1 MVKGWAAG
9 GQSPDCGRN
18 PEGGTFVKIL
28 SVWAEGE
35 FCHPAGAGGKSKRG
49 MMMRLMRCV
58 LVGIVVLGIS
68 MGTAAQTADSVRAG
82 ASFVPTLAG
91 CGEFAGGADQTGH
104 GFDLANLDRSV
115 SPCEDFF
122 HFAAGGWIKN
132 NPIPPA
138 YSRWG
143 SFAILRNN
151 NEDVLHA
158 ILEEA
163 SKDKTATAGSNW
175 QKVGDFYAS
184 CMDEGQ
190 IESAGLKPLEAE
202 FERIAEVKDIVT
214 LQVEIARLQRT
225 GVNAVFGFG
234 SEPDF
239 KNSAQMIAA
248 VGQGGLGLPD
258 RDYYTREEDKDK
270 KLRDAYLQHV
280 TNMFKLLGDDS
291 ATAAAEAKTV
301 MSTETLLADASM
313 HRVDLRDPDKV
324 YHKMPVAK
332 LHELAPNVSWDSFF
346 QEVGAPAVTEINVG
360 QPDFFRAVNA
370 ALTSVPLADWKIYMR
385 WHLIHSVAP
394 ALSAK
399 FVEENF
405 DFYGRTL
412 EGQKEMLPRW
422 RRCVEATDRQL
433 GEALGQVYVQ
443 RAFPPEAKGRA
454 LAMVKNL
461 MAALHDDLSTLDWM
475 GAATREQ
482 ALKKLAAIQLKIGY
496 PDKWRDY
503 SRFRVDRGPYVE
515 NVRRGND
522 FENAYDVGKIG
533 KPMDRGEWN
542 MTPPTVNAY
551 YNPLRNEIVFPAGIL
566 QPPFYDPNRDDAINY
581 GAIGAVI
588 GHELTH
594 GFDDQGS
601 KFDAQ
606 GNLKNWWTDEDFKK
620 FQARGDC
627 IVKQF
632 DSFVVEPGLNEN
644 GKLVEGESIADLGGL
659 TIAYNAL
666 QKTLEGNPAPGAID
680 GFTREQRFFLGWA
693 QVWEGSTRPERMRVI
708 VNTDPHP
715 VDWFRVNGPMSNIP
729 AFAKAFGCNA
739 NSAMVRSE
747 AQRCRIW

>member
-1 MVKGWAAG
+1 
-9 GQSPDCGRN
+9 
-18 PEGGTFVKIL
+18 
-28 SVWAEGE
+28 
-35 FCHPAGAGGKSKRG
+35 
-49 MMMRLMRCV
+49 MRLIRCV
-58 LVGIVVLGIS
+58 FAGIVLLGIS
-68 MGTAAQTADSVRAG
+68 MEAVAQSADSVRGG
-82 ASFVPTLAG
+82 ASFAPPLAG
-91 CGEFAGGADQTGH
+91 CGGFAGGSEQGGH
-104 GFDLANLDRSV
+104 GFDLANLDRSI
-115 SPCEDFF
+115 SPCDDFF

-143 SFAILRNN
+143 SFTILHNN
-151 NEDVLHA
+151 NEDVLHG

-163 SKDKTATAGSNW
+163 SKDKNATAGSTW

-184 CMDEGQ
+184 CMNESQ
-190 IESAGLKPLEAE
+190 IESAGLKPLDAE
-202 FERIAEVKDIVT
+202 FKRIADVKDIVT
-214 LQVEIARLQRT
+214 LQAEIARLQRT
-225 GVNAVFGFG
+225 GVNAIFGFG

-280 TNMFKLLGDDS
+280 TNMFNLLGDDS
-291 ATAAAEAKTV
+291 AIAAAEAKTV
-301 MSTETLLADASM
+301 MSIETLLANASM

-332 LHELAPNVSWDSFF
+332 LHEIAPNVSWDSFF
-346 QEVGAPAVTEINVG
+346 KEVGAPAVNEINVG
-360 QPDFFRAVNA
+360 QPDFFSAVNA
-370 ALTSVPLADWKIYMR
+370 ALTSISLADWKTYMR
-385 WHLIHSVAP
+385 WHLVHSVAP
-394 ALSAK
+394 ALPAK

-405 DFYGRTL
+405 SFYGQTL

-443 RAFPPEAKGRA
+443 RAFPPEAKARA

-461 MAALHDDLSTLDWM
+461 MAALREDLSTLDWM

-482 ALKKLAAIQLKIGY
+482 ALKKLTAIQLKIGY

-503 SRFRVDRGPYVE
+503 SGFRVDRGPYVE
-515 NVRRGND
+515 NARRGND

-566 QPPFYDPNRDDAINY
+566 QAPFYDPNRDDAINY

-594 GFDDQGS
+594 GFDDQGA

-606 GNLKNWWTDEDFKK
+606 GNLKNWWTDEDLKN

-659 TIAYNAL
+659 TISYNAL
-666 QKTLEGNPAPGAID
+666 QKTLEGKPVPAAID
-680 GFTREQRFFLGWA
+680 GFTPEQRFFLGWA

-729 AFAKAFGCNA
+729 AFAKAFGCSA
-739 NSAMVRSE
+739 NSVMVRPE

>member
-1 MVKGWAAG
+1 M
-9 GQSPDCGRN
+9 QRM
-18 PEGGTFVKIL
+18 KII
-28 SVWAEGE
+28 
-35 FCHPAGAGGKSKRG
+35 
-49 MMMRLMRCV
+49 
-58 LVGIVVLGIS
+58 LVGILVA
-68 MGTAAQTADSVRAG
+68 GTSICVGAQSADSVRAQVPL
-82 ASFVPTLAG
+82 ASAFSG
-91 CGEFAGGADQTGH
+91 CGGFTGGAQQEGH

-115 SPCEDFF
+115 SPCGDFF

-143 SFAILRNN
+143 SFSILRDK
-151 NEDVLHA
+151 NEDVLHS

-163 SKDKTATAGSNW
+163 SKDKNAKAGTNW
-175 QKVGDFYAS
+175 QKVGDFYSS
-184 CMDEGQ
+184 CTNESQ
-190 IESAGLKPLEAE
+190 IESVGLQPLDSE
-202 FERIAEVKDIVT
+202 FKRIAEVKNIAT
-214 LQVEIARLQRT
+214 LQGEIARLQRT

-234 SEPDF
+234 SEPDL
-239 KNSAQMIAA
+239 KNSAQMIAGM
-248 VGQGGLGLPD
+248 GQGGLGLPD
-258 RDYYTREEDKDK
+258 RDYYSREGENDKQ
-270 KLRDAYLQHV
+270 LRDGYQQHV

-301 MSTETLLADASM
+301 MGIETLLANASM
-313 HRVDLRDPDKV
+313 HRVDLRDPDKI
-324 YHKMPVAK
+324 YHKMTVAR
-332 LHELAPNVSWDSFF
+332 LHELAPNVSWESFF
-346 QEVGAPAVTEINVG
+346 KEMGAPPVDEINVS
-360 QPDFFRAVNA
+360 QPDFFIAVNA
-370 ALTSVPLADWKIYMR
+370 ALASVPLADWKSYMR
-385 WHLIHSVAP
+385 WHLVHSMAA
-394 ALSAK
+394 ALPAK

-405 DFYGRTL
+405 NFYGRTL

-422 RRCVEATDRQL
+422 RRCVQATDQQL

-443 RAFPPEAKGRA
+443 RAFPPEAKARA

-461 MAALHDDLSTLDWM
+461 IAALHDDLATLDWM
-475 GAATREQ
+475 GAETREQ

-503 SRFRVDRGPYVE
+503 SGFNVTRGPYIE

-551 YNPLRNEIVFPAGIL
+551 YNALRNEIVFPAGIL

-581 GAIGAVI
+581 GAMGAVI

-594 GFDDQGS
+594 GFDDQGA

-606 GNLKNWWTDEDFKK
+606 GNLKNWWTDEDLKN
-620 FQARGDC
+620 FQARGEC

-632 DSFVVEPGLNEN
+632 DSFEVEPGLHEN

-666 QKTLEGNPAPGAID
+666 QKTLEGNPATATID
-680 GFTREQRFFLGWA
+680 DFTADQRFFLGWA
-693 QVWEGSTRPERMRVI
+693 QVWEGSTRPERMRVL

-715 VDWFRVNGPMSNIP
+715 VDWFRVNGPISNMP
-729 AFAKAFGCNA
+729 AFAKAFGCSA
-739 NSAMVRSE
+739 DSAMVRPA
-747 AQRCRIW
+747 AQHCRIW

>member
-1 MVKGWAAG
+1 
-9 GQSPDCGRN
+9 
-18 PEGGTFVKIL
+18 
-28 SVWAEGE
+28 
-35 FCHPAGAGGKSKRG
+35 
-49 MMMRLMRCV
+49 MRFMRCMLVTVV
-58 LVGIVVLGIS
+58 LLGIS
-68 MGTAAQTADSVRAG
+68 VGAAAQTGDSARG
-82 ASFVPTLAG
+82 DASFAPSLAA
-91 CGEFAGGADQTGH
+91 CGGFAGGADQGGH

-115 SPCEDFF
+115 LPCDDFF

-143 SFAILRNN
+143 SFTILHNN
-151 NEDVLHA
+151 NEDVLHT

-163 SKDKTATAGSNW
+163 SKDKNATAGSNW

-184 CMDEGQ
+184 CVDESQ
-190 IESAGLKPLEAE
+190 VESAGLKPLNAE
-202 FERIAEVKDIVT
+202 FKRIADVKDIVT
-214 LQVEIARLQRT
+214 LQAEIARLQRT

-258 RDYYTREEDKDK
+258 RDYYTREEEKDK

-280 TNMFKLLGDDS
+280 ANMFKLLGDDS

-301 MSTETLLADASM
+301 MSIETLLANASM

-332 LHELAPNVSWDSFF
+332 LHEIAPNVSWDSFF
-346 QEVGAPAVTEINVG
+346 KEVGAPTVTEINVG
-360 QPDFFRAVNA
+360 QPDFFSAVNA
-370 ALTSVPLADWKIYMR
+370 ALTSVPLADWKTYMR

-394 ALSAK
+394 ALPAK

-405 DFYGRTL
+405 NFYGATL

-443 RAFPPEAKGRA
+443 RAFPPEAKARA

-475 GAATREQ
+475 GQATREQ

-503 SRFRVDRGPYVE
+503 SGFRVDRGPYVE

-533 KPMDRGEWN
+533 RPMDRGEWD

-566 QPPFYDPNRDDAINY
+566 QPPFYDSNRDDAMNY
-581 GAIGAVI
+581 GAMGAVI

-606 GNLKNWWTDEDFKK
+606 GNLKNWWTDEDLKN

-632 DSFVVEPGLNEN
+632 DGYVVEPGLNEN

-659 TIAYNAL
+659 TISYNAL
-666 QKTLEGNPAPGAID
+666 QKTLEGKPAPAAID
-680 GFTREQRFFLGWA
+680 GFTPEQRFFLGWA

-729 AFAKAFGCNA
+729 AFAKAFGCST
-739 NSAMVRSE
+739 NSAMVRPE

>member
-1 MVKGWAAG
+1 
-9 GQSPDCGRN
+9 
-18 PEGGTFVKIL
+18 
-28 SVWAEGE
+28 
-35 FCHPAGAGGKSKRG
+35 
-49 MMMRLMRCV
+49 MRLMQCV
-58 LVGIVVLGIS
+58 FAGIVLLGIS
-68 MGTAAQTADSVRAG
+68 MEAVAQSADSVRGG
-82 ASFVPTLAG
+82 ASFAPPLAG
-91 CGEFAGGADQTGH
+91 CGGFAGGSEQGGH
-104 GFDLANLDRSV
+104 GFDLANLDRSI
-115 SPCEDFF
+115 SPCDDFF

-143 SFAILRNN
+143 SFTILHNN
-151 NEDVLHA
+151 NEDVLHG

-163 SKDKTATAGSNW
+163 SKDKNATAGSNW

-184 CMDEGQ
+184 CMNESQ
-190 IESAGLKPLEAE
+190 IESAGLKPLDAE
-202 FERIAEVKDIVT
+202 FKRIADVKDIVT
-214 LQVEIARLQRT
+214 LQAEIARLQRT
-225 GVNAVFGFG
+225 GVNAIFGFG

-270 KLRDAYLQHV
+270 KLRDAYFQHV

-291 ATAAAEAKTV
+291 AIAAAEAKTV
-301 MSTETLLADASM
+301 MSIETLLANASM

-332 LHELAPNVSWDSFF
+332 LHEIAPNVSWDSFF
-346 QEVGAPAVTEINVG
+346 KEVGAPAVNEINVG
-360 QPDFFRAVNA
+360 QPDFFSAVNA
-370 ALTSVPLADWKIYMR
+370 ALTSISLADWKTYMR
-385 WHLIHSVAP
+385 WHLVHSVAP
-394 ALSAK
+394 ALPAK

-405 DFYGRTL
+405 SFYGQTL

-443 RAFPPEAKGRA
+443 RAFPPEAKARA

-461 MAALHDDLSTLDWM
+461 MAALRDDLSTLDWM

-482 ALKKLAAIQLKIGY
+482 ALKKLTAIQLKIGY

-503 SRFRVDRGPYVE
+503 SGFRVDRGPYVE
-515 NVRRGND
+515 NARRGND

-566 QPPFYDPNRDDAINY
+566 QAPFYDPNRDDAINY

-594 GFDDQGS
+594 GFDDQGA

-606 GNLKNWWTDEDFKK
+606 GNLKNWWTDEDLKN

-659 TIAYNAL
+659 TISYNAL
-666 QKTLEGNPAPGAID
+666 QKTLEGKPVPAAID
-680 GFTREQRFFLGWA
+680 GFTPEQRFFLGWA

-729 AFAKAFGCNA
+729 AFAKAFGCSA
-739 NSAMVRSE
+739 NSVMVRPE

>member
-1 MVKGWAAG
+1 
-9 GQSPDCGRN
+9 
-18 PEGGTFVKIL
+18 
-28 SVWAEGE
+28 
-35 FCHPAGAGGKSKRG
+35 
-49 MMMRLMRCV
+49 MRLMQSVFIGV
-58 LVGIVVLGIS
+58 LLLAIS
-68 MGTAAQTADSVRAG
+68 IGVAAQSAKHERAG
-82 ASFVPTLAG
+82 ATSEQSFAS
-91 CGEFAGGADQTGH
+91 CGGFGGDEKQSGQ

-115 SPCEDFF
+115 SPCDDFF
-122 HFAAGGWIKN
+122 HFAAGGFIKN

-143 SFAILRNN
+143 SFPMLRDH
-151 NEDVLHA
+151 NEDVLHT

-163 SKDKTATAGSNW
+163 SKDKKATASSNW

-184 CMDEGQ
+184 CMDESQ
-190 IESAGLKPLEAE
+190 IESAGLKPLDAE
-202 FERIAEVKDIVT
+202 FKRIEEVKDITT
-214 LQVEIARLQRT
+214 LQAEIARLQRT
-225 GVNAVFGFG
+225 GVNAIFGFG

-239 KNSAQMIAA
+239 KNSAQMIAGL
-248 VGQGGLGLPD
+248 GQGGLGLPD
-258 RDYYTREEDKDK
+258 RDYYTREADKDK
-270 KLRDAYLQHV
+270 QLRDAYLQHV
-280 TNMFKLLGDDS
+280 TNMFKLLGDES
-291 ATAAAEAKTV
+291 ARAATEAKTV
-301 MSTETLLADASM
+301 MSIETLLANASM

-332 LHELAPNVSWDSFF
+332 LHDVAPNLAWESFF
-346 QEVGAPAVTEINVG
+346 KEVGAPTVTEINVA
-360 QPDFFRAVNA
+360 QPDFFAAVNT
-370 ALTSVPLADWKIYMR
+370 ALTSVPLADWKTYMR
-385 WHLIHSVAP
+385 WQLVHSVAAGLP
-394 ALSAK
+394 AK
-399 FVEENF
+399 FVDENF
-405 DFYGRTL
+405 NFYGRTL
-412 EGQKEMLPRW
+412 EGQKELLPRW
-422 RRCVEATDRQL
+422 RRCVQATDRQL

-443 RAFPPEAKGRA
+443 RAFPPEAKARA

-482 ALKKLAAIQLKIGY
+482 ALNKLTAIQLKIGY

-503 SRFRVDRGPYVE
+503 SGFKVTRGPYVE

-522 FENAYDVGKIG
+522 FENDFDVRKIG
-533 KPMDRGEWN
+533 KPMDRAEWT

-566 QPPFYDPNRDDAINY
+566 QPPFYDPNRDDAMNY
-581 GAIGAVI
+581 GAMGAVI

-601 KFDAQ
+601 KFDAR
-606 GNLKNWWTDEDFKK
+606 GNLKNWWTDEDLQK

-659 TIAYNAL
+659 TIAYNAF
-666 QKTLEGNPAPGAID
+666 QKTLEGKPAPAAID
-680 GFTREQRFFLGWA
+680 GFTSDQRFFLGWG
-693 QVWEGSTRPERMRVI
+693 QVWAGSTRPERMRQL

-715 VDWFRVNGPMSNIP
+715 VDVFRVNGPMSNIP
-729 AFAKAFGCNA
+729 AFAKAFGC
-739 NSAMVRSE
+739 SASSPMVRPE

>member
-1 MVKGWAAG
+1 
-9 GQSPDCGRN
+9 
-18 PEGGTFVKIL
+18 
-28 SVWAEGE
+28 
-35 FCHPAGAGGKSKRG
+35 
-49 MMMRLMRCV
+49 MRLIRCV
-58 LVGIVVLGIS
+58 FAGIVLLGIS
-68 MGTAAQTADSVRAG
+68 MEAVAQSADSVRGG
-82 ASFVPTLAG
+82 ASFAPPLAG
-91 CGEFAGGADQTGH
+91 CGGFAGGSEQGGH
-104 GFDLANLDRSV
+104 GFDLANLDRSI
-115 SPCEDFF
+115 SPCDDFF

-143 SFAILRNN
+143 SFTILHNN
-151 NEDVLHA
+151 NEDVLHG

-163 SKDKTATAGSNW
+163 SKDKNATAGSNW

-184 CMDEGQ
+184 CMNESQ

-202 FERIAEVKDIVT
+202 FKRIADVKDIVT
-214 LQVEIARLQRT
+214 LQAEIAGLQRT
-225 GVNAVFGFG
+225 GVNAIFGFG

-280 TNMFKLLGDDS
+280 TNMLKLLGDDS
-291 ATAAAEAKTV
+291 AIAAAEAKTV
-301 MSTETLLADASM
+301 MSIETLLANASM

-332 LHELAPNVSWDSFF
+332 LHEIAPNVSWDSFF
-346 QEVGAPAVTEINVG
+346 KEVGAPAVNEINVG
-360 QPDFFRAVNA
+360 QPDFFSAVNV
-370 ALTSVPLADWKIYMR
+370 ALTSISLADWKTYMR
-385 WHLIHSVAP
+385 WHLVHSVAP
-394 ALSAK
+394 ALPAK

-405 DFYGRTL
+405 SFYGQTL

-443 RAFPPEAKGRA
+443 RAFPPEAKARA

-461 MAALHDDLSTLDWM
+461 MAALRDDLSTLDWM

-482 ALKKLAAIQLKIGY
+482 ALKKLTAIQLKIGY

-503 SRFRVDRGPYVE
+503 SGFRVDRGPYVE
-515 NVRRGND
+515 NARRGND

-566 QPPFYDPNRDDAINY
+566 QAPFYDPNRDDAINY

-594 GFDDQGS
+594 GFDDQGA

-606 GNLKNWWTDEDFKK
+606 GNLKNWWTDEDLKN

-632 DSFVVEPGLNEN
+632 DSFEVEPGLNEN

-659 TIAYNAL
+659 TISYNAL
-666 QKTLEGNPAPGAID
+666 QKTLEGKLAPAAID
-680 GFTREQRFFLGWA
+680 GFTAEQRFFLGWA

-729 AFAKAFGCNA
+729 AFAKAFGCSA
-739 NSAMVRSE
+739 NSVMVRPE

>member
-1 MVKGWAAG
+1 
-9 GQSPDCGRN
+9 
-18 PEGGTFVKIL
+18 
-28 SVWAEGE
+28 
-35 FCHPAGAGGKSKRG
+35 
-49 MMMRLMRCV
+49 MRLMRCV
-58 LVGIVVLGIS
+58 FAGIVLLGIS
-68 MGTAAQTADSVRAG
+68 MEAVAQSADSVPGG
-82 ASFVPTLAG
+82 ASFAPPLAG
-91 CGEFAGGADQTGH
+91 CGGFAGGSEQGGH
-104 GFDLANLDRSV
+104 GFDLANLDRSI
-115 SPCEDFF
+115 SPCDDFF

-143 SFAILRNN
+143 SFTILHNN
-151 NEDVLHA
+151 NEDVLHG

-163 SKDKTATAGSNW
+163 SKDKNATAGSNW

-184 CMDEGQ
+184 CMNESQ

-202 FERIAEVKDIVT
+202 FKRIADVKDIVT
-214 LQVEIARLQRT
+214 LQAEIAGLQRT
-225 GVNAVFGFG
+225 GVNAIFGFG

-280 TNMFKLLGDDS
+280 TNMFNLLGDDS
-291 ATAAAEAKTV
+291 AIAAAEAKTV
-301 MSTETLLADASM
+301 MSIETLLANASM

-332 LHELAPNVSWDSFF
+332 LHEIAPNVSWDSFF
-346 QEVGAPAVTEINVG
+346 KEVGAPAVNEINVG
-360 QPDFFRAVNA
+360 QPDFFSAVNA
-370 ALTSVPLADWKIYMR
+370 ALTSISLADWKTYMR
-385 WHLIHSVAP
+385 WHLVHSVAP
-394 ALSAK
+394 ALPAK

-405 DFYGRTL
+405 SFYGQTL

-443 RAFPPEAKGRA
+443 RAFPPEAKARA

-461 MAALHDDLSTLDWM
+461 MAALRDDLSTLDWM

-482 ALKKLAAIQLKIGY
+482 ALKKLTAIQLKIGY

-503 SRFRVDRGPYVE
+503 SGFRVDRGPYVE
-515 NVRRGND
+515 NARRGND

-566 QPPFYDPNRDDAINY
+566 QAPFYDPNRDDAINY

-594 GFDDQGS
+594 GFDDQGA

-606 GNLKNWWTDEDFKK
+606 GNLKNWWTDEDLKN

-659 TIAYNAL
+659 TISYNAL
-666 QKTLEGNPAPGAID
+666 QKTLEGKPVPAAID
-680 GFTREQRFFLGWA
+680 GFTPEQRFFLGWA

-729 AFAKAFGCNA
+729 AFAKAFGCSA
-739 NSAMVRSE
+739 NSVMVRPE

>member
-1 MVKGWAAG
+1 
-9 GQSPDCGRN
+9 
-18 PEGGTFVKIL
+18 
-28 SVWAEGE
+28 
-35 FCHPAGAGGKSKRG
+35 
-49 MMMRLMRCV
+49 MRLMRCV
-58 LVGIVVLGIS
+58 FAGIVLLGIS
-68 MGTAAQTADSVRAG
+68 MEAAAQSADSVRGG
-82 ASFVPTLAG
+82 ASFAPPLAG
-91 CGEFAGGADQTGH
+91 CGGFAGGSDQGGH
-104 GFDLANLDRSV
+104 GFDLANLDRSI
-115 SPCEDFF
+115 SPCDDFF

-143 SFAILRNN
+143 SFTILHNN
-151 NEDVLHA
+151 NEDVLHG

-163 SKDKTATAGSNW
+163 SKDKNATAGSNW

-184 CMDEGQ
+184 CMNESQ
-190 IESAGLKPLEAE
+190 IESAGLKPLDAE
-202 FERIAEVKDIVT
+202 FKRIADVKDIVT
-214 LQVEIARLQRT
+214 LQAEIAGLQRT
-225 GVNAVFGFG
+225 GVNAIFGFG

-291 ATAAAEAKTV
+291 AIAAAEAKTV
-301 MSTETLLADASM
+301 MSIETLLANASM

-332 LHELAPNVSWDSFF
+332 LHEIAPNVSWDSFF
-346 QEVGAPAVTEINVG
+346 KEVGAPAVNEINVG
-360 QPDFFRAVNA
+360 QPDFFSAVNA
-370 ALTSVPLADWKIYMR
+370 ALTSISLADWKTYMR
-385 WHLIHSVAP
+385 WHLVHSVAP
-394 ALSAK
+394 ALPAK

-405 DFYGRTL
+405 SFYGQTL

-443 RAFPPEAKGRA
+443 RAFPPEAKARA

-461 MAALHDDLSTLDWM
+461 MAALRDDLSTLDWM

-482 ALKKLAAIQLKIGY
+482 ALKKLTAIQLKIGY

-503 SRFRVDRGPYVE
+503 SGFRVDRGPYVE
-515 NVRRGND
+515 NARRGND

-566 QPPFYDPNRDDAINY
+566 QAPFYDPNRDDAINY

-594 GFDDQGS
+594 GFDDQGA

-606 GNLKNWWTDEDFKK
+606 GNLKNWWTDEDLKN

-659 TIAYNAL
+659 TISYNAL
-666 QKTLEGNPAPGAID
+666 QKTLEGKPVPAAID
-680 GFTREQRFFLGWA
+680 GFTPEQRFFLGWA

-729 AFAKAFGCNA
+729 AFAKAFGCSA
-739 NSAMVRSE
+739 NSVMVRPE

>member
-1 MVKGWAAG
+1 
-9 GQSPDCGRN
+9 
-18 PEGGTFVKIL
+18 
-28 SVWAEGE
+28 
-35 FCHPAGAGGKSKRG
+35 
-49 MMMRLMRCV
+49 MRCTQCV
-58 LVGIVVLGIS
+58 SV
-68 MGTAAQTADSVRAG
+68 AALLLAITVSAAPQIGDSGRTGRMLATSI
-82 ASFVPTLAG
+82 AS
-91 CGEFAGGADQTGH
+91 CGEFSGGDQAGH

-115 SPCEDFF
+115 SPCDDFF

-143 SFAILRNN
+143 SFVILHNH
-151 NEDVLHA
+151 NEDVLHG

-163 SKDKTATAGSNW
+163 AKDKNATPGSNW

-184 CMDEGQ
+184 CMDESQ
-190 IESAGLKPLEAE
+190 IESAGLKPLDAE
-202 FERIAEVKDIVT
+202 FKRIADVNDAAT
-214 LQVEIARLQRT
+214 LQAEIARLQRT

-239 KNSAQMIAA
+239 KNSAQMIAGL
-248 VGQGGLGLPD
+248 GQGGLGLPD
-258 RDYYTREEDKDK
+258 RDYYAREDEKDK
-270 KLRDAYLQHV
+270 QLRDAYLQHV
-280 TNMFKLLGDDS
+280 RNMFQLLGDDS

-301 MSTETLLADASM
+301 MSVETLLANASM

-332 LHELAPNVSWDSFF
+332 LHEIAPNVSWESFF
-346 QEVGAPAVTEINVG
+346 KEMGAPTVTEINVA
-360 QPDFFRAVNA
+360 QPDFFIAMNA
-370 ALTSVPLADWKIYMR
+370 ALSSVRLTDWKTYMR
-385 WHLIHSVAP
+385 WHLIHSVAA
-394 ALSAK
+394 ALPAK

-405 DFYGRTL
+405 SFYGHTL

-422 RRCVEATDRQL
+422 RRCVQATDKQL

-443 RAFPPEAKGRA
+443 RAFPPEAKARA

-482 ALKKLAAIQLKIGY
+482 ALKKLTAIQLKIGY

-503 SRFRVDRGPYVE
+503 SGFHVERIPYVE
-515 NVRRGND
+515 NTRRGND
-522 FENAYDVGKIG
+522 FENDYDVRKIG
-533 KPMDRGEWN
+533 KPMDRGEWT

-566 QPPFYDPNRDDAINY
+566 QPPFYDPNRDDAMNY
-581 GAIGAVI
+581 GAMGAVI

-606 GNLKNWWTDEDFKK
+606 GNLKNWWTDEDLKN

-659 TIAYNAL
+659 TIAYNAY
-666 QKTLEGNPAPGAID
+666 QKTIEGKSTPAAVD
-680 GFTREQRFFLGWA
+680 GFTADQRFFLGWA
-693 QVWEGSTRPERMRVI
+693 QVWAGSTRPERMRVL

-715 VDWFRVNGPMSNIP
+715 LDVFRVNGPMSNIS
-729 AFAKAFGCNA
+729 AFAKAFGCKA
-739 NSAMVRSE
+739 DSTMVRPE

>member
-1 MVKGWAAG
+1 
-9 GQSPDCGRN
+9 
-18 PEGGTFVKIL
+18 
-28 SVWAEGE
+28 
-35 FCHPAGAGGKSKRG
+35 
-49 MMMRLMRCV
+49 MMMRLMRFV
-58 LVGIVVLGIS
+58 LVGVVLLGIS
-68 MGTAAQTADSVRAG
+68 MGAAAQTANSVRAG
-82 ASFVPTLAG
+82 ASFPPSLAG
-91 CGEFAGGADQTGH
+91 CGGFAGGADQGGH

-115 SPCEDFF
+115 SPCDDFF

-143 SFAILRNN
+143 SFTILHNN

-163 SKDKTATAGSNW
+163 SKDKNATPGSNW
-175 QKVGDFYAS
+175 QKVSDFYAS
-184 CMDEGQ
+184 CMDESQ
-190 IESAGLKPLEAE
+190 IESAGLKPLDAE
-202 FERIAEVKDIVT
+202 FKRIADVKDIVT
-214 LQVEIARLQRT
+214 LQAEIARLQRT

-258 RDYYTREEDKDK
+258 RDYYTRVEDKDK

-280 TNMFKLLGDDS
+280 TNMFKLLGDEN

-301 MSTETLLADASM
+301 MSIETLLANASM

-324 YHKMPVAK
+324 YHKMPVTK
-332 LHELAPNVSWDSFF
+332 LHEIAPVVSWDSFF
-346 QEVGAPAVTEINVG
+346 KEVGAPTVTEINVG
-360 QPDFFRAVNA
+360 QPDFFAAMNA
-370 ALTSVPLADWKIYMR
+370 ALTSVPLADWKTYMR
-385 WHLIHSVAP
+385 WHLIHSVAL
-394 ALSAK
+394 ALPAK

-405 DFYGRTL
+405 NFYGATL
-412 EGQKEMLPRW
+412 EGQKEMVPRW
-422 RRCVEATDRQL
+422 RRCVQATDRQL
-433 GEALGQVYVQ
+433 GEALGQIYVQ
-443 RAFPPEAKGRA
+443 RAFPPEAKARA

-475 GAATREQ
+475 GPATREQ
-482 ALKKLAAIQLKIGY
+482 ALKKLVAIQLKIGY

-503 SRFRVDRGPYVE
+503 SGFHVERVAYVE

-566 QPPFYDPNRDDAINY
+566 QPPFYDANRDDAINY

-594 GFDDQGS
+594 GFDDQGA

-606 GNLKNWWTDEDFKK
+606 GNLKNWWTDEDLKN
-620 FQARGDC
+620 FQTRGDC

-632 DSFVVEPGLNEN
+632 DGFVVEPGLNEN

-666 QKTLEGNPAPGAID
+666 QKTFEGKPAPSPID
-680 GFTREQRFFLGWA
+680 GFTADQRFFLGWA

-729 AFAKAFGCNA
+729 AFAKAFGCSA
-739 NSAMVRSE
+739 NSAMVRPE

>member
-1 MVKGWAAG
+1 MKFALLSMV
-9 GQSPDCGRN
+9 
-18 PEGGTFVKIL
+18 L
-28 SVWAEGE
+28 
-35 FCHPAGAGGKSKRG
+35 
-49 MMMRLMRCV
+49 
-58 LVGIVVLGIS
+58 LGLS
-68 MGTAAQTADSVRAG
+68 MGTAAQTADPVSAG
-82 ASFVPTLAG
+82 LSFASPAAG
-91 CGEFAGGADQTGH
+91 CGGFFGGADQGGH
-104 GFDLANLDRSV
+104 GFDLANLDRSI
-115 SPCEDFF
+115 SPCDDFF

-143 SFAILRNN
+143 SFTILRNN
-151 NEDVLHA
+151 NEDVLHG

-163 SKDKTATAGSNW
+163 SKDKNPKPGSNW

-184 CMDEGQ
+184 CMDESQ

-202 FERIAEVKDIVT
+202 FKRIADVKDMAA
-214 LQVEIARLQRT
+214 LQAEIAGLQRT

-248 VGQGGLGLPD
+248 MGQGGLGLPD
-258 RDYYTREEDKDK
+258 RDYYTRGEEKDK
-270 KLRDAYLQHV
+270 QLRDAYSQHV

-291 ATAAAEAKTV
+291 ATASTEAKTV
-301 MSTETLLADASM
+301 MSIETLLANASM

-324 YHKMPVAK
+324 YHKMAVAK
-332 LHELAPNVSWDSFF
+332 LHEIAGNVSWDSFF
-346 QEVGAPAVTEINVG
+346 KEMGAPAFTEINVA
-360 QPDFFRAVNA
+360 QPDFFSAMNA
-370 ALTSVPLADWKIYMR
+370 ALKSVSLADWKIYMR
-385 WHLIHSVAP
+385 WQLVHSVAA
-394 ALSAK
+394 ALPAK

-405 DFYGRTL
+405 NFYGKTL

-422 RRCVEATDRQL
+422 RRCVQATDHQL
-433 GEALGQVYVQ
+433 GEALGQVYVE
-443 RAFPPEAKGRA
+443 RAFPPQAKA
-454 LAMVKNL
+454 QAVAMVKNL

-503 SRFRVDRGPYVE
+503 SRFSVTRGPYVE

-522 FENAYDVGKIG
+522 FDNDFDVSKIG
-533 KPMDRGEWN
+533 KPMDRGEWT

-551 YNPLRNEIVFPAGIL
+551 YSPLRNEIVFPAGIL
-566 QPPFYDPNRDDAINY
+566 QPPFYDPNRDDALNY
-581 GAIGAVI
+581 GGIGAVI

-601 KFDAQ
+601 KFDAE
-606 GNLKNWWTDEDFKK
+606 GNLKNWWTDEDLKN

-666 QKTLEGNPAPGAID
+666 QRTFEGKPAPAPID
-680 GFTREQRFFLGWA
+680 GFTADQRFFLGWA

-715 VDWFRVNGPMSNIP
+715 VDRFRVNGPMSNIP
-729 AFAKAFGCNA
+729 AFAKAFRCSA
-739 NSAMVRSE
+739 DAAMVRPV

>member
-1 MVKGWAAG
+1 
-9 GQSPDCGRN
+9 
-18 PEGGTFVKIL
+18 
-28 SVWAEGE
+28 
-35 FCHPAGAGGKSKRG
+35 
-49 MMMRLMRCV
+49 MRLMRCV
-58 LVGIVVLGIS
+58 FAGIVLLGIS
-68 MGTAAQTADSVRAG
+68 MEAVAQSADSVRGG
-82 ASFVPTLAG
+82 ASFAPPLAG
-91 CGEFAGGADQTGH
+91 CGGFAGGSEQGGH
-104 GFDLANLDRSV
+104 GFDLANLDRSI
-115 SPCEDFF
+115 SPCDDFF

-143 SFAILRNN
+143 SFTILHNN
-151 NEDVLHA
+151 NEDVLHG

-163 SKDKTATAGSNW
+163 SKDKNATAGSNW

-184 CMDEGQ
+184 CMNESQ

-202 FERIAEVKDIVT
+202 FKRIADVKDIVT
-214 LQVEIARLQRT
+214 LQAEIARLQRT
-225 GVNAVFGFG
+225 GVNAIFGFG

-280 TNMFKLLGDDS
+280 TNMFNLLGDDS
-291 ATAAAEAKTV
+291 AIAAAEAKTA
-301 MSTETLLADASM
+301 MSIETLLANASM

-332 LHELAPNVSWDSFF
+332 LHEIAPNVSWDSFF
-346 QEVGAPAVTEINVG
+346 KEVGAPAVNEINVG
-360 QPDFFRAVNA
+360 QPDFFSAVNA
-370 ALTSVPLADWKIYMR
+370 ALTSISLADWKTYMR
-385 WHLIHSVAP
+385 WHLVHSVAP
-394 ALSAK
+394 ALPAK

-405 DFYGRTL
+405 SFYGQTL

-443 RAFPPEAKGRA
+443 RAFPPEAKARA

-461 MAALHDDLSTLDWM
+461 MAALRDDLSTLDWM

-482 ALKKLAAIQLKIGY
+482 ALKKLTAIQLKIGY

-503 SRFRVDRGPYVE
+503 SGFRVDRGPYVE
-515 NVRRGND
+515 NARRGND

-566 QPPFYDPNRDDAINY
+566 QAPFYDPNRDDAINY

-594 GFDDQGS
+594 GFDDQGA

-606 GNLKNWWTDEDFKK
+606 GNLKNWWTDEDLNN

-632 DSFVVEPGLNEN
+632 DSFMVEPGLNEN

-659 TIAYNAL
+659 TISYNAL
-666 QKTLEGNPAPGAID
+666 QKTLEGKPVPAAID
-680 GFTREQRFFLGWA
+680 GFTPEQRFFLGWA

-729 AFAKAFGCNA
+729 AFAKAFGCSA
-739 NSAMVRSE
+739 NSVMVRPE

>member
-1 MVKGWAAG
+1 
-9 GQSPDCGRN
+9 
-18 PEGGTFVKIL
+18 
-28 SVWAEGE
+28 
-35 FCHPAGAGGKSKRG
+35 
-49 MMMRLMRCV
+49 MMRFIQVVFVGV
-58 LVGIVVLGIS
+58 LLLGFL
-68 MGTAAQTADSVRAG
+68 AG
-82 ASFVPTLAG
+82 ASAQEGESVADAVVSSSSYAG
-91 CGEFAGGADQTGH
+91 CGGFSGGADQGGH
-104 GFDLANLDRSV
+104 GFDLANLDRSI
-115 SPCEDFF
+115 SPCDDFF

-143 SFAILRNN
+143 SFTILRDH
-151 NEDVLHA
+151 NEDVLHT

-163 SKDKTATAGSNW
+163 AKDNKATAGSNW

-184 CMDEGQ
+184 CMDESQ
-190 IESAGLKPLEAE
+190 IESAGLKPLDAE
-202 FERIAEVKDIVT
+202 FKRIADVKDTAT
-214 LQVEIARLQRT
+214 LQAEIARLQRT

-239 KNSAQMIAA
+239 KNSAQMIAGVA
-248 VGQGGLGLPD
+248 QGGLGLPD
-258 RDYYTREEDKDK
+258 RDYYTRDQEKDK
-270 KLRDAYLQHV
+270 QLREAYLLHV
-280 TNMFKLLGDDS
+280 TNMFKLLGDES

-301 MSTETLLADASM
+301 ISVETLLANASM
-313 HRVDLRDPDKV
+313 HRVDLRDPDKI

-332 LHELAPNVSWDSFF
+332 LHELAPNVAWESFF
-346 QEVGAPAVTEINVG
+346 KEVGAPTVTEINVG
-360 QPDFFRAVNA
+360 QPDFFAAVNA
-370 ALTSVPLADWKIYMR
+370 ALASVSLDDWKAYMR
-385 WHLIHSVAP
+385 WHLIHSVAA
-394 ALSAK
+394 ALSAR

-405 DFYGRTL
+405 NFYGKTL

-422 RRCVEATDRQL
+422 RRCVESTDRQL
-433 GEALGQVYVQ
+433 GEALGQIYVQ
-443 RAFPPEAKGRA
+443 RAFPPEAKARA

-461 MAALHDDLSTLDWM
+461 IAALHDDLSTLDWM
-475 GAATREQ
+475 GPATREQ
-482 ALKKLAAIQLKIGY
+482 ALKKLVAIQLKIGY

-503 SRFRVDRGPYVE
+503 SGFRVDRGAYVE

-533 KPMDRGEWN
+533 KPMNRAEWT

-566 QPPFYDPNRDDAINY
+566 QPPFYDPNRDDAMNY
-581 GAIGAVI
+581 GAMGAVI

-606 GNLKNWWTDEDFKK
+606 GNLKNWWTDEDLKN
-620 FQARGDC
+620 FQARGEC

-632 DSFVVEPGLNEN
+632 DGFVVEPGLNEN

-659 TIAYNAL
+659 TIAHNAL
-666 QKTLEGNPAPGAID
+666 LKSLEGKPAPAAID
-680 GFTREQRFFLGWA
+680 GFTVDQRFFLGWA
-693 QVWEGSTRPERMRVI
+693 QVWAGSTRPERMRVI

-715 VDWFRVNGPMSNIP
+715 VDRFRVNGPMSNIP
-729 AFAKAFGCNA
+729 AFAKAFGCNS
-739 NSAMVRSE
+739 NSEMVRPE